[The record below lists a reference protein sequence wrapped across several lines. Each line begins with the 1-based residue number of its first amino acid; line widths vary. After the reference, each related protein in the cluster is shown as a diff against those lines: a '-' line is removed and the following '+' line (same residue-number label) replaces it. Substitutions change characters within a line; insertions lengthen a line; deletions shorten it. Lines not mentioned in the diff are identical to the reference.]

1 MHIKSQSAM
10 EYLMTY
16 GWAILVVLV
25 VVSGLFAL
33 GVFDRN
39 EVIPGGTEG
48 VFTYELKGGSN
59 GV

>member
-1 MHIKSQSAM
+1 
-10 EYLMTY
+10 MTY